1 MAKRRYAKGE
11 SGGVPPSKKDEKIDL
26 RVAHWCNWAPH
37 LSGMY
42 ETTRELITAENRI
55 EGVLAG
61 FCETPGIGA
70 PQQLV
75 KKCAE
80 GGRADTMHPE
90 FRSQG
95 WGWAMKFADIH
106 VIHSTRLSNVGEL
119 KPRAF
124 FVHGTVESSLQGELL
139 PNDKFSSF
147 SSGGGYIAK
156 SDATFVVSERARR
169 FWSQFD
175 YSGEK
180 VHRVNKGIDLGWWQR
195 TSTKQ
200 DLDGEPS
207 VLYGEIWRDI
217 KHPLHLFYAVN
228 EIYKENPDV
237 RMNVW
242 GCNMKQAFWRN
253 VLKALRF
260 DEFLGQRG
268 VKGIVDYPEHYY
280 ARGDVL
286 VSPSFYGDVTRVH
299 QEAMACGCP
308 TICWDTDQ
316 FKESH
321 PYRYARAFDIDNLA
335 LSIREVSDEVL
346 DDREGVARRCRN
358 LAEKYFDIN
367 LEAQQV
373 VKILRDVVSA
383 Q

>member
-26 RVAHWCNWAPH
+26 RVGHWCSWAPH

-253 VLKALRF
+253 IIKALRF

-335 LSIREVSDEVL
+335 MSIREVSDEVL
-346 DDREGVARRCRN
+346 DDREEVAQRCRN

>member
-1 MAKRRYAKGE
+1 LSKRYAEGA
-11 SGGVPPSKKDEKIDL
+11 SGGVPPGKKDEKIDL
-26 RVAHWCNWAPH
+26 RIAHWCNWAPH
-37 LSGMY
+37 FSGMY
-42 ETTRELITAENRI
+42 ETTRELIMAENRI

-70 PQQLV
+70 SKQRIKQS
-75 KKCAE
+75 AE
-80 GGRADTMHPE
+80 GGRVDSMHPE
-90 FRSQG
+90 FRSQD

-106 VIHSTRLSNVGEL
+106 MIHSTRLNNIGEL

-124 FVHGTVESSLQGELL
+124 FVHGTVESSIQGELH
-139 PNDKFSSF
+139 PNDRAASF
-147 SSGGGYIAK
+147 SSAGGYITR
-156 SDATFVVSERARR
+156 SDATFVTNERSRK
-169 FWSQFD
+169 FWGQFD

-180 VHRVNKGIDLGWWQR
+180 IHRVNKGIDLDWWQR
-195 TSTKQ
+195 TGTKQ

-228 EIYKENPDV
+228 EIYKENTDI

-242 GCNMKQAFWRN
+242 GCNMKQTFWRN
-253 VLKALRF
+253 TLKALRF
-260 DEFLGQRG
+260 DEFLGKRG
-268 VKGIVDYPEHYY
+268 IKGIVDYPEHYY

-286 VSPSFYGDVTRVH
+286 VSPGIYGNVTRVH

-316 FKESH
+316 FEESH
-321 PYRYARAFDIDNLA
+321 PYRYARAFDLNDLA
-335 LSIREVSDEVL
+335 QRIMEVYGEVL
-346 DDREGVARRCRN
+346 DDREAVARRCRN

-367 LEAQQV
+367 LEAQQIV
-373 VKILRDVVSA
+373 QVLRDVVSA

>member
-1 MAKRRYAKGE
+1 LAKRKYAKGA
-11 SGGVPPSKKDEKIDL
+11 SGGVPPWKKDEKIDL
-26 RVAHWCNWAPH
+26 RIAHWCSWAPH
-37 LSGMY
+37 VSGMY
-42 ETTRELITAENRI
+42 ETTKELIMAENKI

-61 FCETPGIGA
+61 LCETPGMGES
-70 PQQLV
+70 PQRV
-75 KKCAE
+75 KQCAE
-80 GGRADTMHPE
+80 GGRVDPMHPQ

-106 VIHSTRLSNVGEL
+106 MIHATRLKNIGEL

-124 FVHGTVESSLQGELL
+124 FIHGTVENCLQIELR
-139 PNDKFSSF
+139 PNDRSASF
-147 SSGGGYIAK
+147 SSAGGYIIN
-156 SDATFVVSERARR
+156 SDVTFVVNERSRR

-180 VHRVNKGIDLGWWQR
+180 VHRVNKGIDLDWWKR
-195 TSTKQ
+195 TSTRQ

-228 EIYKENPDV
+228 EIYKENPDI

-242 GCNMKQAFWRN
+242 GCNMKRAFWVN
-253 VLKALRF
+253 IFNTLRF
-260 DEFLGQRG
+260 DEFLGKRG
-268 VKGIVDYPEHYY
+268 IKGIVDYPEHYY
-280 ARGDVL
+280 TRGDVL
-286 VSPSFYGDVTRVH
+286 VSPSLHGDVTRVH

-321 PYRYARAFDIDNLA
+321 PYKYARAFDIDDLA
-335 LSIREVSDEVL
+335 QKIMEVYDEVL
-346 DDREGVARRCRN
+346 DDREQVVRQCRN

-367 LEAQQV
+367 LEAQQIV
-373 VKILRDVVSA
+373 QVLRDVVSS

>member
-1 MAKRRYAKGE
+1 MAKRKYARGE
-11 SGGVPPSKKDEKIDL
+11 SGGTPPWKKDEKIDL
-26 RVAHWCNWAPH
+26 RIAHWCSWAPH
-37 LSGMY
+37 TSGMY
-42 ETTRELITAENRI
+42 ETTRELITAENKI

-61 FCETPGIGA
+61 FCETPGLGES
-70 PQQLV
+70 PQRV
-75 KKCAE
+75 KQCAE
-80 GGRADTMHPE
+80 GGRADPNHPE

-106 VIHSTRLSNVGEL
+106 VIHATRLQKVGEL

-124 FVHGTVESSLQGELL
+124 FVHGTMESCLQSELM
-139 PNDKFSSF
+139 PNDRFASF
-147 SSGGGYIAK
+147 SSAGGYIGK
-156 SDATFVVSERARR
+156 SDATFVTNERSRR

-180 VHRVNKGIDLGWWQR
+180 VHRVNKGIDLDWWKR
-195 TSTKQ
+195 TSTSQ

-217 KHPLHLFYAVN
+217 KHPIHLFYAVN
-228 EIYKENPDV
+228 EIYKENPDI

-242 GCNMKQAFWRN
+242 GCSMKPSFWRN
-253 VLKALRF
+253 ILRALRF
-260 DEFLGQRG
+260 DEFLGKRG

-280 ARGDVL
+280 SRGDVL

-308 TICWDTDQ
+308 TISWDSDP
-316 FKESH
+316 FNESH
-321 PYRYARAFDIDNLA
+321 PYRYARAFDIDD
-335 LSIREVSDEVL
+335 LSHGIMEVYGEIL
-346 DDREGVARRCRN
+346 DDREEVARRCRN

-367 LEAQQV
+367 LEAQEI